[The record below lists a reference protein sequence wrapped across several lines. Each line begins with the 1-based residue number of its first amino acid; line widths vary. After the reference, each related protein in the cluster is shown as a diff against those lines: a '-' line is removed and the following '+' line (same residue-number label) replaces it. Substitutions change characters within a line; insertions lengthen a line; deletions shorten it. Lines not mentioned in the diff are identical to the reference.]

1 MSAILKSRIPEIR
14 QRMHRSSELLIHR
27 AANRQVAEYQQTA
40 PRDTGL
46 MADTTHTEPEEPT
59 GRDSSHYRV
68 DAVSPQP
75 YSPLVEFG
83 TVKMEARPR
92 FLPAYEN
99 AKRELQAEAKAVTTV
114 VLETG
119 TIPIATVGVRRSIT
133 QPRGPAAGA
142 VRKVRGNG

>member
-1 MSAILKSRIPEIR
+1 MSATLNSRIPEVKR
-14 QRMHRSSELLIHR
+14 RMHLSSEVLIHR

-68 DAVSPQP
+68 DAVSPQEYAP
-75 YSPLVEFG
+75 PVEFG

-99 AKRELQAEAKAVTTV
+99 SKRQLQVEAKAVTETV
-114 VLETG
+114 LKGGV
-119 TIPIATVGVRRSIT
+119 IPIATVGVRRSIT
-133 QPRGPAAGA
+133 QAHSPTVGA
-142 VRKVRGNG
+142 IRKVR

>member
-1 MSAILKSRIPEIR
+1 
-14 QRMHRSSELLIHR
+14 MHLSSEVLIHR

-68 DAVSPQP
+68 DAVSPQE
-75 YSPLVEFG
+75 YAPLVEFG

-99 AKRELQAEAKAVTTV
+99 SKRQLHAEAKSVTETV
-114 VLETG
+114 LKGGV
-119 TIPIATVGVRRSIT
+119 IPIATVGVRRSAT
-133 QPRGPAAGA
+133 QAHSPTVGA
-142 VRKVRGNG
+142 IRKVR

>member
-1 MSAILKSRIPEIR
+1 MPAAILNSKIPETKR
-14 QRMHRSSELLIHR
+14 RLHLSAEVLIHR

-59 GRDSSHYRV
+59 GTDSSHYRV
-68 DAVSPQP
+68 DAVSPQF
-75 YSPLVEFG
+75 YAPLVEFG

-99 AKRELQAEAKAVTTV
+99 SKQELKAEAKVVT
-114 VLETG
+114 ETMLRG
-119 TIPIATVGVRRSIT
+119 GSVPVTVGIRRSIT
-133 QPRGPAAGA
+133 QPQGPTVGA
-142 VRKVRGNG
+142 IRKVNK